1 MSTLMKRSSLQAAEQ
16 RIMADLMNS
25 FLSEQLFPLE
35 DHPFIDFAEA
45 PAPFRRLYKGYDSE
59 EHNHNVASRYR
70 LHTQGVLCLVETGVR
85 QGAEWVQGSPIY
97 EEKADGSWVLLDSP
111 AEVGRAVLQRALSDD
126 AYAQPGV
133 AEFLTSLDIAVE
145 QFALGWEQVQYLS
158 ANVPASA
165 YEWFIKGER
174 VAALRDRPFHPS
186 SKAKVGFN
194 AEDVTRYAA
203 EFGKAISLRWV
214 AIRLDAVQQ
223 GCEDGLSILDVL
235 DDVQRGVVEAEFA
248 RKGIT
253 LDEYL
258 PMPVHPWQLEHV
270 ILPRF
275 TREIEEGSIV
285 VLDIEVGDV
294 QATSSLRSM
303 APSTEST
310 LMLKLRLVC
319 CHWGQLGIF
328 R

>member
-1 MSTLMKRSSLQAAEQ
+1 M
-16 RIMADLMNS
+16 
-25 FLSEQLFPLE
+25 
-35 DHPFIDFAEA
+35 
-45 PAPFRRLYKGYDSE
+45 
-59 EHNHNVASRYR
+59 
-70 LHTQGVLCLVETGVR
+70 
-85 QGAEWVQGSPIY
+85 
-97 EEKADGSWVLLDSP
+97 
-111 AEVGRAVLQRALSDD
+111 LQRALSDK
-126 AYAQPGV
+126 AYALPGV
-133 AEFLTSLDIAVE
+133 AEFLASLDIAVE
-145 QFALGWEQVQYLS
+145 QYALGWEQVQYLS
-158 ANVPASA
+158 ANVPISA

-194 AEDVTRYAA
+194 AEDVTRYVA

-275 TREIEEGSIV
+275 TG
-285 VLDIEVGDV
+285 
-294 QATSSLRSM
+294 RSKR
-303 APSTEST
+303 AALSYWT
-310 LMLKLRLVC
+310 
-319 CHWGQLGIF
+319 
-328 R
+328 